1 MMHANKFKL
10 ILDSIT
16 IFVFG
21 VIAFFF
27 IKGVYK
33 DVLFLRK
40 NKMIIGIERIYDKYS
55 QKSWFRPTLWH
66 KSYTQSL
73 IKYGV
78 LRAEHV
84 MKVNK
89 IDTIEIQKLQKEN
102 KPIPENT
109 IKKIKKVVSE
119 ADATFSMTAFCFILE
134 EFKKHPTDYRGLA
147 MTFTPLPTSDFRGE
161 SASVRQNINSFLNKQ
176 KHKCKFNATN
186 NNKELIRI
194 VRKQGVLSRIFNKE
208 QKDKND
214 KFFFPLQT
222 GSFYLKDFETE
233 KMQKYYKT
241 TDDLKIYR
249 EKLEHI
255 NFTGNVIIIE
265 DMTTNDILL
274 FYQNSQHTN
283 EENNLWSLTSDHLE
297 IFTQNSHSK
306 VESRL
311 KELGIFQHYEKVLKF
326 YETRKKEDIRKK
338 NFKTIKTTF

>member
-1 MMHANKFKL
+1 MMHANKFKARL
-10 ILDSIT
+10 DFFTILLFGILVFP
-16 IFVFG
+16 FV
-21 VIAFFF
+21 
-27 IKGVYK
+27 KNTYK
-33 DVLFLRK
+33 DILFLRK

-55 QKSWFRPTLWH
+55 EKSWFRPTLWH

-78 LRAEHV
+78 LTAEHV

-89 IDTIEIQKLQKEN
+89 IDTTEMQKN
-102 KPIPENT
+102 KPLSEDT

-119 ADATFSMTAFCFILE
+119 ADATFSMTAYCFILE
-134 EFKKHPTDYRGLA
+134 NFKKYPTHYRGIT
-147 MTFTPLPTSDFRGE
+147 MTFGKQITSDFVE
-161 SASVRQNINSFLNKQ
+161 KNMYVRKDINPFLNKQ

-186 NNKELIRI
+186 DNKELIRVI
-194 VRKQGVLSRIFNKE
+194 RKQGILSRIFNKK

-214 KFFFPLQT
+214 KYFFPLQT
-222 GSFYLKDFETE
+222 GSFYLKDSETE

-249 EKLEHI
+249 EKLDHI
-255 NFTGNVIIIE
+255 NFTGNVIIVE
-265 DMTTNDILL
+265 DMTTNDILF
-274 FYQNSQHTN
+274 FYQNSQQTN
-283 EENNLWSLTSDHLE
+283 TENNLWYLTSDHLE

-311 KELGIFQHYEKVLKF
+311 KELGIFQHYEKILKF
-326 YETRKKEDIRKK
+326 YEKRKKEDMRKK